1 MKFTLIG
8 AAVVVA
14 AAFVAPV
21 KFIQPAPRRPPYLSG
36 AGLGG
41 QLATS
46 IWRPRPFAR
55 HGSSGVRMP
64 GLSAVAPSE
73 WC

>member
-21 KFIQPAPRRPPYLSG
+21 LAQAELLAPCPIYPD
-36 AGLGG
+36 
-41 QLATS
+41 QLCRTAH
-46 IWRPRPFAR
+46 P
-55 HGSSGVRMP
+55 
-64 GLSAVAPSE
+64 
-73 WC
+73 